1 MAAIVKLFGW
11 LSAIIGILSVSIGI
25 VNFFGVSRWA
35 GLLPL
40 GASALLSG
48 ALLIVFGRIVELL
61 EEMNGKLEEING
73 KLSPI
78 FTISKALESNYRPQL
93 APEVQSMS
101 ETDILNN
108 PPPGARVIKYK
119 NRRVVQLSDTTIVAE
134 TLTGGAKR
142 FSSLEEFQNFIE

>member
-1 MAAIVKLFGW
+1 MAAIVKFFGW
-11 LSAIIGILSVSIGI
+11 LSVIIGI
-25 VNFFGVSRWA
+25 VNLLVGGTFFSRWA

-40 GASALLSG
+40 GAAALLSG
-48 ALLIVFGRIVELL
+48 ALLIVFARIVELL
-61 EEMNGKLEEING
+61 EEMNE

-78 FTISKALESNYRPQL
+78 FTIAKALESNYRPQV
-93 APEVQSMS
+93 ASEVQSMS

-108 PPPGARVIKYK
+108 PPPGATVIKYK